1 MRFSFDRSP
10 VQTGLAL
17 FAILCLA
24 AHVRLIGIGWD
35 GFAALHPD
43 ERHLLFL
50 TQEMLGALADP
61 AEAWR
66 SATDWWFAETSP
78 LNPHLGARLYVYG
91 EMPLLT
97 GVLAA
102 HVSGTGDWFE
112 VMALTRRLSAMVD
125 TVTVGLVFCGARLI
139 AGNAAALAAAVL
151 YAAMPMALQLAN
163 FHTVDVWLTAGCA
176 AALLPMIALA
186 QGRGGPVAM
195 AGLAGALAGIAL
207 ACKIT
212 AGLLVVPGLVALAL
226 AMRRGLGGWAALG
239 SLVAAVALCLATFRL
254 ANPFAFAGPG
264 IAGLAVSGDWWA
276 DLMAL
281 KAFAGPD
288 LPPNWQWMAGYS
300 VLELLRDVVLFGA
313 GPVASGLLI
322 VSVWRLR
329 GQWSDLLVPL
339 AAILAFGAFTAL
351 STASALRYLAPA
363 LAPLAMFLG
372 PALRPRAGWVVPLA
386 LLAALWWGAGA
397 VRLHDG
403 QHPRLAA
410 SHWLWSL
417 PRGTVLTNETAW
429 DESLPTIIRPA
440 PDAPFR
446 WPSQDGWFTFQS
458 LEITDPDSLEK
469 IRRMADL
476 LAGTDYLILSS
487 ERHSA
492 VMPRLPERFP
502 ATTAHYR
509 LLLSGEA
516 CFEPVMTI
524 DRGYPLPGLRF
535 SDAWAQEPWRIYDH
549 PVVRIFR
556 RLPCFDADAYTA
568 RLERHLREG

>member
-1 MRFSFDRSP
+1 MRFAFDRSA

-24 AHVRLIGIGWD
+24 AQVRLMGTGWD

-50 TQEMLGALADP
+50 TQEMLAALADP

-66 SATDWWFAETSP
+66 SAGDWWFNETSP

-91 EMPLLT
+91 EAPLLA

-102 HVSGTGDWFE
+102 HVSGPGDWFE
-112 VMALTRRLSAMVD
+112 VMALTRRMAALVD

-151 YAAMPMALQLAN
+151 YAAMPLALQLAN

-176 AALLPMIALA
+176 GALVPMIALA
-186 QGRGGPVAM
+186 QGRDRPLAL
-195 AGLAGALAGIAL
+195 AALAGALAGLAL

-212 AGLLVVPGLVALAL
+212 AALLVLPGLVALAL
-226 AMRRGLGGWAALG
+226 AMRRGLGGRAALG
-239 SLVAAVALCLATFRL
+239 ALVLAVALCLLGFRL
-254 ANPFAFAGPG
+254 ANPFAFSGPG
-264 IAGLAVSGDWWA
+264 LLGLQISGHWTG
-276 DLMAL
+276 DLAAL
-281 KAFAGPD
+281 GAFASPD

-300 VLELLRDVVLFGA
+300 TADLMRDFVLFGA
-313 GPVASGLLI
+313 GPVASVLL
-322 VSVWRLR
+322 VVALLR
-329 GQWSDLLVPL
+329 GARRADLLVPL
-339 AAILAFGAFTAL
+339 AAVLAFVALTAL
-351 STASALRYLAPA
+351 SSASALRYAAPA
-363 LAPLAMFLG
+363 LAPLAMALA
-372 PALRPRAGWVVPLA
+372 PALRTRVGWAVPLA
-386 LLAALWWGAGA
+386 LLGALWWGAGA

-429 DESLPTIIRPA
+429 DESLPTLIRPA

-446 WPSQDGWFTFQS
+446 WPSQDGWFTFKS
-458 LEITDPDSLEK
+458 LEITDPDSPDK

-476 LAGTDYLILSS
+476 LARTDYLILSS

-509 LLLSGEA
+509 RLLAGDA
-516 CFEPVMTI
+516 CFAPVLEI
-524 DRGYPLPGLRF
+524 DRGYPLPWMRLA
-535 SDAWAQEPWRIYDH
+535 DAWAQEPWRIYDH

-556 RLPCFDADAYTA
+556 RLPCFDADTYAA
-568 RLERHLREG
+568 GLAGHLPEG